1 MTSAI
6 DQTPRVSIVVPTS
19 GDGQFLLDALESIEA
34 QGRTDFEVIVVDDA
48 SPDPVA
54 PRVVERLPA
63 ARTARLYK
71 NAGPSAA
78 RNKGIALARGDFVA
92 FLDDDDLWT
101 KNALSR
107 MLETFY
113 QAPDADIV
121 HGYLRRFRVGHE
133 GWEYLSPAFCGF
145 NVGATM
151 VRKKA
156 LLDIGGFD
164 ESLRRSEDVDL
175 MFRLSDAGAKRV
187 VIPDHL
193 VNYRWHERHGGL
205 EKGHALV
212 PRANGNWMNLLR
224 QSLAR
229 KKAAASPTK
238 KARSREPVTVL
249 LTVRNGRRHLP
260 DAVACLRSQTHPADE
275 ILACVGASIDG
286 TLEYLRDQTGIRVLE
301 QTGLGLA
308 QARNEALSHASHP
321 WITFL
326 DHDDIWHPE
335 KLAKQLD
342 AVLDFNCPC
351 ACIANFLNVTADMS
365 FSIDSLPRMTD
376 LPTLGWTPS
385 ALLAHRDVFA
395 KVGSFDPNLGM
406 GCDADWFDRLRRL
419 DIPCTVAG
427 RVLLW
432 KRRHPDSLS
441 ADTTK
446 NRAAMFQVIRK
457 RRLAEKAQ
465 QK

>member
-1 MTSAI
+1 M
-6 DQTPRVSIVVPTS
+6 VPTT
-19 GDGQFLLDALESIEA
+19 GEGIFLIEALDSIEA
-34 QGRTDFEVIVVDDA
+34 QARKDVEVIVVDDA
-48 SPDPVA
+48 SAVPAA
-54 PRVVERLPA
+54 PRVAEHYPDARVVRLEE
-63 ARTARLYK
+63 

-78 RNKGIALARGDFVA
+78 RNKGISIARGDFVT

-101 KNALSR
+101 SNALQR
-107 MLETFY
+107 MFETFSH
-113 QAPDADIV
+113 APHADIV
-121 HGYLRRFRVGHE
+121 HGYLRRFRVGHD

-151 VRKKA
+151 VRREA
-156 LLDIGGFD
+156 LLSIGGFD
-164 ESLRRSEDVDL
+164 EGLRRSEDVDL
-175 MFRLSDAGAKRV
+175 IFRLRDAGAKRV

-205 EKGHALV
+205 QQGHALV

-229 KKAAASPTK
+229 KRGTAVPPMTAPA
-238 KARSREPVTVL
+238 REPVSVL

-260 DAVACLRSQTHPADE
+260 DALACLRSQTHPADE
-275 ILACVGASIDG
+275 IIACVGASRDG
-286 TLEYLRDQTGIRVLE
+286 TLDYLRNEAGIHVLE

-308 QARNEALSHASHP
+308 QARNEALSRANHP
-321 WITFL
+321 WIAFI

-342 AVLDFNCPC
+342 AVSDFNRPS
-351 ACIANFLNVTADMS
+351 ACIANFLDVAADLT
-365 FSIDSLPRMTD
+365 FSADSLPRMSD

-385 ALLAHRDVFA
+385 ALLAHRNVFA
-395 KVGSFDPNLGM
+395 EVGAFDPDLGM
-406 GCDADWFDRLRRL
+406 GCDADWFDRLRRSG
-419 DIPCTVAG
+419 IPCTVAG

-432 KRRHPDSLS
+432 KRRHADSLS
-441 ADTTK
+441 ADPAT